1 MKFVSSERGKAFL
14 VAITQP
20 IDLFPVTRTCSES
33 TNTNGTYFQNRAYPS
48 TFDTVGSCQLT
59 VDKAND
65 NVCQLRYFALSVEE
79 SKHFHLFLVV

>member
-1 MKFVSSERGKAFL
+1 MKFVSLF
-14 VAITQP
+14 VAMTQQ